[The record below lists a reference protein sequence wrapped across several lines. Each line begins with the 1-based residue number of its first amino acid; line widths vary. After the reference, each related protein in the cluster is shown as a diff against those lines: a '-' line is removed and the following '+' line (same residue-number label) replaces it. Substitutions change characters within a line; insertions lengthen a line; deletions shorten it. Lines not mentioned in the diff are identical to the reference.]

1 MGLSTM
7 ISKHNVAKQQKQ
19 NEEMRNRMATL
30 RKKLVTSPSYKKLNS
45 KDGDIPYAVN
55 TEIMKQEVRD
65 KTSELAQKAFWFSEK
80 NAIIQEVKANNILLY
95 FPVYKSFEKD
105 KIKNWRRLEDAVFD
119 PNNWLMLNAVKD
131 TNAYKHLINSRDH
144 IKSLASYFSNVLQI
158 KPPKGALDI
167 AKNLAQRA
175 KDKIEDK
182 REVANAKRNLTSKI
196 SNHKEVLSDFYNK
209 FKNETDC
216 LPPDFD
222 NIFSDLK
229 RALNGGKRGATDLNF
244 DNFVKSYCKKLNVKE
259 IRYVTTLIDKAVY
272 YVGKNKKLEEQFK
285 SESGGEMLNK
295 RIDKVKRFHKFRF
308 NCNFFAKLE
317 EFYEE
322 CKLQYY
328 TYLSM
333 SSMLDLDEKF
343 DYKNLHEQFPKD
355 VVKLYGLPGFDK
367 YHKEL
372 LEKVEDGRL
381 AAKLVVNQ
389 EYEQTTDKT
398 FNRDLEM
405 FEKCRK
411 KTDEFLDSMYEYVCK
426 HPGQN
431 VSPSEIPKSRADK
444 VEALFDEMTKRL
456 KAMRDNWKNLS

>member
-1 MGLSTM
+1 
-7 ISKHNVAKQQKQ
+7 
-19 NEEMRNRMATL
+19 
-30 RKKLVTSPSYKKLNS
+30 
-45 KDGDIPYAVN
+45 
-55 TEIMKQEVRD
+55 
-65 KTSELAQKAFWFSEK
+65 
-80 NAIIQEVKANNILLY
+80 
-95 FPVYKSFEKD
+95 
-105 KIKNWRRLEDAVFD
+105 
-119 PNNWLMLNAVKD
+119 
-131 TNAYKHLINSRDH
+131 
-144 IKSLASYFSNVLQI
+144 
-158 KPPKGALDI
+158 
-167 AKNLAQRA
+167 
-175 KDKIEDK
+175 
-182 REVANAKRNLTSKI
+182 
-196 SNHKEVLSDFYNK
+196 
-209 FKNETDC
+209 
-216 LPPDFD
+216 
-222 NIFSDLK
+222 
-229 RALNGGKRGATDLNF
+229 
-244 DNFVKSYCKKLNVKE
+244 
-259 IRYVTTLIDKAVY
+259 
-272 YVGKNKKLEEQFK
+272 
-285 SESGGEMLNK
+285 
-295 RIDKVKRFHKFRF
+295 
-308 NCNFFAKLE
+308 
-317 EFYEE
+317 
-322 CKLQYY
+322 
-328 TYLSM
+328 M